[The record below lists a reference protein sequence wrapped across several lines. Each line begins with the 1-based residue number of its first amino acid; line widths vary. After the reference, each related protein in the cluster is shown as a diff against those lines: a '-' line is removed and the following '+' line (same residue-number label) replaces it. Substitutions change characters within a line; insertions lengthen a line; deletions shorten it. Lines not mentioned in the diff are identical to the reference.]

1 MSHAPTSAPAPQD
14 ARPTPADSGK
24 KKQPRLSV
32 NMNEETA
39 QALKEL
45 AEKNGLSVTEAVRRA
60 ISVYKFVNDELES
73 GRKILTMDPNEKNKV
88 ELFLV

>member
-39 QALKEL
+39 QALKE
-45 AEKNGLSVTEAVRRA
+45 KNGLSVTEAVRRA

-73 GRKILTMDPNEKNKV
+73 GRKILTMDPN
-88 ELFLV
+88 